1 MARQP
6 LEDRRSAR
14 KAFWSTCK
22 SKYATLAAGLVVITT
37 AMLLGTVATLGKW
50 CPILVMVAAAV
61 WFAKIA
67 FEDRPLTVEEKQNR
81 AHLRRTMP

>member
-1 MARQP
+1 MN
-6 LEDRRSAR
+6 
-14 KAFWSTCK
+14 TGK

-37 AMLLGTVATLGKW
+37 AILLGAVVTLGKW
-50 CPILVMVAAAV
+50 HLILVMVAAAV

-67 FEDRPLTVEEKQNR
+67 FEDRPLTAEEKQNR